1 MSSRASTASAPL
13 DRAVLR
19 VALVVVLGSIMS
31 VLDTTI
37 VNVALDELSKQLG
50 STLDQI
56 QWVVTGYLLSLAA
69 VIPVTGW
76 AARRF
81 GERRLYLTSIVVFT
95 LGSLLCGL
103 AWSTGSLIAFRVLQ
117 GVGGGMILP
126 VGQMI
131 LARSAGPHRM
141 GRVMSVIT
149 IPIVMAP
156 ILGPTIGGLVLEHL
170 GWRWIFFINAPVGV
184 AALIAGL
191 RLLPRDHGSR
201 EAAGRLDVVGLALLA
216 TGLVGITYGLAETGI
231 TGGLSGPRVI
241 VPLLLGL
248 ALTTTFVLRARRI
261 PRPLLD
267 VRLYANRAFA
277 AASLTMFCL
286 GGALFGAS
294 VLMPLYF
301 QMVRGQDAVHTGLLL
316 APQGVGVAISMFFS
330 ARAADRIGGGWL
342 SLSGVLLTAAAT
354 VPFTMFDATSSYW
367 LIGGAMVLRGAG
379 IGLAFIPAMT
389 AAFAAMTPAQI
400 ADGTP
405 QLNVLQ
411 RVGGSIGTA
420 ILAVILQ
427 AGIND
432 LAVPTPAGI
441 AGAFNTAYWW
451 ALGITLAAVV
461 PAVVLV
467 RAEAAGRRRARA
479 EEDAAVRRSEGVA
492 TEAVPT

>member
-50 STLDQI
+50 SSLDQI

-103 AWSTGSLIAFRVLQ
+103 AWSTSSLIAFRVLQ

-191 RLLPRDHGSR
+191 RLLPRDRGSR

-248 ALTTTFVLRARRI
+248 ALTTTFVLRALRI

-301 QMVRGQDAVHTGLLL
+301 QIVRGQDAVHTGLLL

-330 ARAADRIGGGWL
+330 ARAADRIGG
-342 SLSGVLLTAAAT
+342 
-354 VPFTMFDATSSYW
+354 
-367 LIGGAMVLRGAG
+367 
-379 IGLAFIPAMT
+379 
-389 AAFAAMTPAQI
+389 
-400 ADGTP
+400 
-405 QLNVLQ
+405 
-411 RVGGSIGTA
+411 
-420 ILAVILQ
+420 
-427 AGIND
+427 
-432 LAVPTPAGI
+432 
-441 AGAFNTAYWW
+441 
-451 ALGITLAAVV
+451 
-461 PAVVLV
+461 
-467 RAEAAGRRRARA
+467 
-479 EEDAAVRRSEGVA
+479 
-492 TEAVPT
+492 